1 MAIIDTALVSN
12 GNLLIQ
18 LDDGTVVNAGRVAG
32 PQGPAGRDGQD
43 GSPGIPGAKG
53 DAGEN
58 GAKWHT
64 GVGAPEVGLGENGD
78 LYMDVASA
86 LLPIYQK
93 VNRDWLFLANLK
105 ATSSGG
111 VGATG
116 ESAAGDGSA
125 VIIFPSPQPGAP
137 GPDKPTADNDGKPI
151 QNGDLW
157 YDPITGHLWVYYN
170 NQWTPISDRP
180 PVIVGPNP
188 PDYNSSS
195 EDGSAIQYPLQEGD
209 LWFDSAQA
217 ALYVAALN
225 SDDDLVWVISTP
237 ADRSILQEEIPVGG
251 FIFPAATQ
259 DGDTVFNDTTGL
271 WYIYNASK
279 KQWIDLPHGER
290 ELSYPGIL
298 READSG
304 IDETYEGEADA
315 ADGDVY
321 LNAPDHE
328 TGTRLVVR
336 KVDRKGFAWTDLIQG
351 LAEGDGI
358 ALIQTNYDNGP
369 DNPQTQRVDYLIVT
383 NIVENPDSF
392 SIEVDYEQQNFDHDP
407 LFDEE
412 VSVRFLAQVSS
423 PAVCVTFQEATPE
436 PKCVGH
442 LWFDSSEDDYT
453 LYLYDGNEWVPAA
466 PPVSLEGIEQSIYH
480 ISEKLSVVETGV
492 VGARVDI
499 AGNAG
504 EIEAAKVRLEDLET
518 SQAVQDGQIIE
529 LEEEI
534 ESLAPSLD
542 RGKWDLVDGTTIRAG
557 EYAMGIGAN
566 RVYCEELYAE
576 CLATI
581 DGNPNDNL
589 PALTECNRIAGECFE
604 AVDNGT
610 EYYMNDWSHA
620 TLLHFHKT
628 DSDGKTHTFAD
639 YEVGMFIDLFDQGD
653 SGYAVFEIT
662 AEPTLDGDIYT
673 IGVTPVQHEGEA
685 AGLARVKVFELTGAD
700 PTDFVRKTGDTMSG
714 TLHLESDTYSS
725 GGANYPKVRFTAPTS
740 DGNGTTDI
748 SVHIDGAYLHVNSN
762 LKNAGTLSAHGNLQY
777 NGETRVG
784 MSANG
789 GYLGKGTSAS
799 KRALEWDADG
809 EVIKIQAWNGFGQQ
823 GQVLSVGAN
832 NTLMWATPAPT
843 AEIGPAQLS
852 WKYQKPASGKG
863 PADGTFWL
871 DSSHFRFS
879 YVTSNGINLGSTK
892 PANRDE
898 WYAAGARDNKGAFDM
913 TLWRK
918 TSSGWYM
925 YDHIECDKTRWS
937 ITTDGVTHFQFRRK
951 WASHD
956 KSLTT
961 GNTYYIT
968 VAGWF

>member
-1 MAIIDTALVSN
+1 MDSL
-12 GNLLIQ
+12 
-18 LDDGTVVNAGRVAG
+18 
-32 PQGPAGRDGQD
+32 QG
-43 GSPGIPGAKG
+43 
-53 DAGEN
+53 
-58 GAKWHT
+58 
-64 GVGAPEVGLGENGD
+64 
-78 LYMDVASA
+78 
-86 LLPIYQK
+86 
-93 VNRDWLFLANLK
+93 
-105 ATSSGG
+105 
-111 VGATG
+111 
-116 ESAAGDGSA
+116 
-125 VIIFPSPQPGAP
+125 
-137 GPDKPTADNDGKPI
+137 
-151 QNGDLW
+151 
-157 YDPITGHLWVYYN
+157 
-170 NQWTPISDRP
+170 
-180 PVIVGPNP
+180 
-188 PDYNSSS
+188 
-195 EDGSAIQYPLQEGD
+195 
-209 LWFDSAQA
+209 
-217 ALYVAALN
+217 ALYVAMKNA
-225 SDDDLVWVISTP
+225 DDDIVWVISTP

-251 FIFPAATQ
+251 FVFPASTQ
-259 DGDTVFNDTTGL
+259 DGDTVFNDVTGL
-271 WYIYNASK
+271 WYVYNGAK
-279 KQWIDLPHGER
+279 NQWIDLPPGER

-298 READSG
+298 READPA

-518 SQAVQDGQIIE
+518 SQAVQDNQIIE

-542 RGKWDLVDGTTIRAG
+542 RGKWNLAQLGENVTLASG

-566 RVYCEELYAE
+566 RVYCEEQYE
-576 CLATI
+576 QCLLAI
-581 DGNPNDNL
+581 GGNPNDD
-589 PALTECNRIAGECFE
+589 PAALAECNRIAGVCFN
-604 AVDNGT
+604 AADGNG

-620 TLLHFHKT
+620 TFLHFHKT
-628 DSDGKTHTFAD
+628 DSEGKNHTFSD
-639 YEVGMFIDLFDQGD
+639 YKVGMFIDLFDQGD
-653 SGYAVFEIT
+653 TGFAVFEIT
-662 AEPTLDGDIYT
+662 AAPTLDGDVYT

-685 AGLARVKVFELTGAD
+685 SGLARIKVFELAGAD
-700 PTDFVRKTGDTMSG
+700 VTDFVRKTGDTMTG
-714 TLHLESDTYSS
+714 DLNLVSDTYDATSAS
-725 GGANYPKVRFTAPTS
+725 YPKVIFKNPNSSGVEYKTELYQTS
-740 DGNGTTDI
+740 
-748 SVHIDGAYLHVNSN
+748 SYLRSTRSFETR
-762 LKNAGTLSAHGNLQY
+762 GTLSAFGNLQY
-777 NGETRVG
+777 DGETRVG
-784 MSANG
+784 MSSAG

-809 EVIKIQAWNGFGQQ
+809 EVTKIQAFNGFGNQ
-823 GQVLSVGAN
+823 GQMLTVGAN
-832 NTLMWATPAPT
+832 ETLMWATPAV
-843 AEIGPAQLS
+843 AGPASLS
-852 WKYQKPASGKG
+852 WKYQANSGA
-863 PADGTFWL
+863 PVDGTFYY
-871 DSSHFRFS
+871 SSNHYNFS
-879 YVTSNGINLGSTK
+879 YKSYNNIDLGFRK
-892 PANRDE
+892 RAKVNEWNR
-898 WYAAGARDNKGAFDM
+898 NTDM
-913 TLWRK
+913 TIWILIGGNSWE
-918 TSSGWYM
+918 M
-925 YDHIECDKTRWS
+925 HDHIELEAARWS
-937 ITTDGVTHFQFRRK
+937 HEIGGVKCFQFKRK
-951 WASHD
+951 WRSHGRD
-956 KSLTT
+956 PVEN
-961 GNTYYIT
+961 GIYYIT
-968 VAGWF
+968 VGGWF

>member
-1 MAIIDTALVSN
+1 MAIIETALVSN

-18 LDDGTVVNAGRVAG
+18 LDDGTIVNAGRVAG
-32 PQGPAGRDGQD
+32 PQGPQGLAGAEGPRGADGRNGTD
-43 GSPGIPGAKG
+43 GADGAR
-53 DAGEN
+53 
-58 GAKWHT
+58 WHT
-64 GVGAPEVGLGENGD
+64 GIGAPELGLGTNGD
-78 LYMDVASA
+78 LYMDVASS

-93 VNRDWLFLANLK
+93 VNGDWLFLTNLK

-125 VIIFPSPQPGAP
+125 IIIFPSPQPGVP
-137 GPDKPTADNDGKPI
+137 GPDQPSADNNGRPI
-151 QNGDLW
+151 SEGDLW
-157 YDPITGHLWVYYN
+157 YDPTTGWIYVYYN
-170 NQWTPISDRP
+170 GKWVAISDRP
-180 PVIVGPNP
+180 PVIVSPTP
-188 PDYNSSS
+188 PDYNNAS
-195 EDGSAIQYPLQEGD
+195 DNNTQYPLKEGD

-217 ALYVAALN
+217 ALYVAAIN
-225 SDDDLVWVISTP
+225 GDDDLVWVISTP
-237 ADRSILQEEIPVGG
+237 ADRSILQDEIPVGG

-259 DGDTVFNDTTGL
+259 DGDTAFNDVTNL
-271 WYIYNASK
+271 WYVYNASK
-279 KQWIDLPHGER
+279 KQWIDLPPGER
-290 ELSYPGIL
+290 ELSYPGVL
-298 READSG
+298 READAA

-423 PAVCVTFQEATPE
+423 PAVCVTFQEGTPE

-453 LYLYDGNEWVPAA
+453 LYIYDGNDWVPAA

-480 ISEKLSVVETGV
+480 ISEKLSVVETGI

-518 SQAVQDGQIIE
+518 SQAVQDNQIIE

-542 RGKWDLVDGTTIRAG
+542 RGQWTLHNAMPLAAG
-557 EYAMGIGAN
+557 QYAIGVAVN
-566 RVYCEELYAE
+566 SGYCIDQYERCIQAAPGYPSNIDPVAQAE
-576 CLATI
+576 CT
-581 DGNPNDNL
+581 
-589 PALTECNRIAGECFE
+589 RIAAECETAKENGELLIS
-604 AVDNGT
+604 
-610 EYYMNDWSHA
+610 DWAHA
-620 TLLHFHKT
+620 AFLHFHKT
-628 DSDGKTHTFAD
+628 DFEGKNHTFSD

-653 SGYAVFEIT
+653 TGFAVFEIT
-662 AEPTLDGDIYT
+662 AEPTLADDVYT

-685 AGLARVKVFELTGAD
+685 SGLARIKVFELAGAD
-700 PTDFVRKTGDTMSG
+700 VTDFVRKTGDTMTG
-714 TLHLESDTYSS
+714 DLNLVSDTYDATSAS
-725 GGANYPKVRFTAPTS
+725 YPKVIFKNPNSSGVEYKTELYQTS
-740 DGNGTTDI
+740 
-748 SVHIDGAYLHVNSN
+748 SYLRSTRSFETR
-762 LKNAGTLSAHGNLQY
+762 GTLSAFGNLQY
-777 NGETRVG
+777 DGETRVG
-784 MSANG
+784 MSSAG

-809 EVIKIQAWNGFGQQ
+809 EVTKIQAFNGFGNQ
-823 GQVLSVGAN
+823 GQMLTVGAN
-832 NTLMWATPAPT
+832 ETLMWATPAV
-843 AEIGPAQLS
+843 AGPASLS
-852 WKYQKPASGKG
+852 WKYQANSGA
-863 PADGTFWL
+863 PVDGTFYYS
-871 DSSHFRFS
+871 SSHYNFS
-879 YVTSNGINLGSTK
+879 YKSYNNIDLGFRK
-892 PANRDE
+892 RAKVNEWNR
-898 WYAAGARDNKGAFDM
+898 NTDM
-913 TLWRK
+913 TIWILIGGNSWE
-918 TSSGWYM
+918 M
-925 YDHIECDKTRWS
+925 HDHIELEAARWS
-937 ITTDGVTHFQFRRK
+937 HEIGGVKCFQFKRK
-951 WASHD
+951 WRSHGRD
-956 KSLTT
+956 PVEN
-961 GNTYYIT
+961 GIYYIT
-968 VAGWF
+968 VGGWF